1 MCEKSSVE
9 QSAAKQVAEKV
20 PLIVIPNE
28 VRNLS
33 PLDTQ
38 EKRDSSA
45 RGVPRFTVNVHRER
59 NDDLFVFSAT
69 CKAGLKT
76 GRFPRG

>member
-1 MCEKSSVE
+1 VLKAQFLWRFDVG
-9 QSAAKQVAEKV
+9 AKLVAEKV

-33 PLDTQ
+33 VLETQ

-45 RGVPRFTVNVHRER
+45 RSVPRHDTV
-59 NDDLFVFSAT
+59 
-69 CKAGLKT
+69 
-76 GRFPRG
+76 